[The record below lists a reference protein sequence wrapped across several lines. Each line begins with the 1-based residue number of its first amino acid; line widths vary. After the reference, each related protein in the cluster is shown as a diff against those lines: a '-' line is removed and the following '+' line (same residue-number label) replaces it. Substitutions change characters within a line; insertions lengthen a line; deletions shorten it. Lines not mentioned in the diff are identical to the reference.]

1 MSNAPISALNRLLR
15 YRQFHPDP
23 MSEPELNQQQ
33 VDELHTSLVVKRQEV
48 ESQLA
53 NNDSSTKPVTL
64 DQQSVGR
71 VSRIDAIQQQQM
83 AIANQQQAT
92 QLLKDIELALRRL
105 QAGEYGNCQQCTE
118 PIAFARLQA
127 QPFAGL
133 CLDCQS
139 ASENG

>member
-1 MSNAPISALNRLLR
+1 MSA
-15 YRQFHPDP
+15 
-23 MSEPELNQQQ
+23 PELDQRQI
-33 VDELHTSLVVKRQEV
+33 DELRALLEAKRREL
-48 ESQLA
+48 ELQLA
-53 NNDSSTKPVTL
+53 NADDATRPVTL

-92 QLLKDIELALRRL
+92 QLSKRIEFALQRIDNGEFGYCL
-105 QAGEYGNCQQCTE
+105 QCEE

-127 QPFAGL
+127 QPFANL

-139 ASENG
+139 ASEDS

>member
-1 MSNAPISALNRLLR
+1 MSTSELKPQQLEQQRHSLLTKKQELEAL
-15 YRQFHPDP
+15 
-23 MSEPELNQQQ
+23 
-33 VDELHTSLVVKRQEV
+33 
-48 ESQLA
+48 LA
-53 NNDSSTKPVTL
+53 SSDADTRPVTL

-83 AIANQQQAT
+83 ALANQQQST
-92 QLLKDIELALRRL
+92 QLLKRIELALQRIDS
-105 QAGEYGNCQQCTE
+105 AEYGCCLQCEE

-139 ASENG
+139 ASENT